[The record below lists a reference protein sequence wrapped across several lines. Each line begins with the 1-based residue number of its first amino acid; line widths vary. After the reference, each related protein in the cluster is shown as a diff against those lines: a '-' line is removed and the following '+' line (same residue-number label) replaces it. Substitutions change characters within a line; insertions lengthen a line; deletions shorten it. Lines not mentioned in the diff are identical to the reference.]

1 MPAYLI
7 KKRHTITRKSGDS
20 SEIVFTIPATHPMQP
35 GVLLRFGIA
44 DGNRIFLLKNIEAM
58 TVDGQQVR
66 VPLDKIDLKGRS
78 GRSDW
83 ELEYTGITGLA
94 TTLGNGDFNILK
106 ELL

>member
-1 MPAYLI
+1 
-7 KKRHTITRKSGDS
+7 
-20 SEIVFTIPATHPMQP
+20 
-35 GVLLRFGIA
+35 
-44 DGNRIFLLKNIEAM
+44 M

-83 ELEYTGITGLA
+83 ELEYTGLTGLA
-94 TTLGNGDFNILK
+94 TTLGNGDFIILK

>member
-44 DGNRIFLLKNIEAM
+44 DGNRIFLLKNIADM

-106 ELL
+106 ELI